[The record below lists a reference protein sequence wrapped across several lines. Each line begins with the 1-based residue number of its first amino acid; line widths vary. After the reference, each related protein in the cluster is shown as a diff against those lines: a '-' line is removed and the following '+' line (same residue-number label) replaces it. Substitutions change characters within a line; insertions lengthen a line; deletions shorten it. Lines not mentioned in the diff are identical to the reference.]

1 LKRPATGDYDT
12 SARMSGDFYRQAAE
26 LTSAGKAF
34 AVATVVRVEGSSS
47 ARRGSKAI
55 IDSQGRLLAGWV
67 GGGCAESAVKS
78 EALKCIE
85 IGRPQLITLDMR
97 DEELGVGMP
106 CGGKMDVF
114 VEPVLPKPELLL
126 VGHGRIAETLSAI
139 AHVMGFEI
147 IVNDPGADSA
157 SFPNASRVVTEDFD
171 LTETPI
177 GPKTFVV
184 IATQHKRDHLWLEK
198 ALEGNAAYVA
208 LVASRHRAKL
218 VLDYLAA
225 AGVPARKIAFVRAP
239 AGLDLGAA
247 TPEEIALSIVS
258 EMVAVRRG
266 GNTSSLSLKE
276 SDLEKA
282 TPIADRVIRQCE
294 VED

>member
-1 LKRPATGDYDT
+1 
-12 SARMSGDFYRQAAE
+12 
-26 LTSAGKAF
+26 
-34 AVATVVRVEGSSS
+34 
-47 ARRGSKAI
+47 
-55 IDSQGRLLAGWV
+55 
-67 GGGCAESAVKS
+67 
-78 EALKCIE
+78 
-85 IGRPQLITLDMR
+85 
-97 DEELGVGMP
+97 
-106 CGGKMDVF
+106 
-114 VEPVLPKPELLL
+114 
-126 VGHGRIAETLSAI
+126 
-139 AHVMGFEI
+139 
-147 IVNDPGADSA
+147 

-184 IATQHKRDHLWLEK
+184 IATQHKRDHLWLER

-225 AGVPARKIAFVRAP
+225 AGVPEGKIRSVRAP

-266 GNTSSLSLKE
+266 GNASSLSLKE

-282 TPIADRVIRQCE
+282 HPVADRVIRQCE
-294 VED
+294 VEE